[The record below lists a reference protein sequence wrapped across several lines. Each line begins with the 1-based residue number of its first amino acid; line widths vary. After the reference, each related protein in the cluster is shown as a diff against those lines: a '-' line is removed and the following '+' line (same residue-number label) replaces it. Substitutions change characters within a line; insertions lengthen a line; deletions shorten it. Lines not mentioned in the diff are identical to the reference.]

1 MALKS
6 DPAGWKD
13 PRHRRGAE
21 GEATAIAFLEQLGW
35 SILEHRFRLGRW
47 EVDLIARRGRT
58 VAFVEVKTRFGGAFG
73 RPVEAVT
80 WAKRRE
86 ICRVARAWIHR
97 HGRPDQEYRLA
108 VVGIT
113 LQPRKTPEIHFLE
126 DAFRADWR

>member
-6 DPAGWKD
+6 DPAGWSD

-21 GEATAIAFLEQLGW
+21 GEATAMAFLEQRGW
-35 SILEHRFRLGRW
+35 TILDHRFRMGRL
-47 EVDLIARRGRT
+47 EIDVVARRHET
-58 VAFVEVKTRFGGAFG
+58 VAFVEVKTRFGAAFG

-80 WAKRRE
+80 WTKRRE
-86 ICRVARAWIHR
+86 ICRVARAWMHR
-97 HGRPDQEYRLA
+97 HGRPDEEYRLA

-113 LQPRKTPEIHFLE
+113 LHRQKAPEIRFIE